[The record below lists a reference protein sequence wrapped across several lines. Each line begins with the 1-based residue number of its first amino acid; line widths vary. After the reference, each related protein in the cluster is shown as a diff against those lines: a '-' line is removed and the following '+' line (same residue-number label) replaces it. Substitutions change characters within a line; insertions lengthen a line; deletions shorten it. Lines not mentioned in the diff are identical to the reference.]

1 MTHFTAETWIA
12 IGTLTT
18 AAVALAAGVAAFW
31 QVREMRRTREHE
43 SRPYPVVFMELNDSN
58 RHVVELVVKN
68 FGRTCAYDVDIEFD
82 PPLVRTAGSGR
93 SEPVGTFDR
102 LPVLVPDQPWRTF
115 WDQTFD
121 YVESGLPDHFTAVV
135 SFRDERRRSR
145 AEYLTLTYNL
155 DWSIFA
161 DTRFFR
167 PDTIADGAKALKKIS
182 ETLEKAQESDSDG
195 LNVWV
200 RDGVARDEED
210 RQRREEWAEEYARQ
224 QQADKGTSA

>member
-68 FGRTCAYDVDIEFD
+68 FGRTCAYDVAIEFD

-102 LPVLVPDQPWRTF
+102 LPVLVPTNPGGRFGT
-115 WDQTFD
+115 
-121 YVESGLPDHFTAVV
+121 
-135 SFRDERRRSR
+135 RRSTTSSL
-145 AEYLTLTYNL
+145 ACQ
-155 DWSIFA
+155 
-161 DTRFFR
+161 
-167 PDTIADGAKALKKIS
+167 TISRLLFHS
-182 ETLEKAQESDSDG
+182 ETRDAEA
-195 LNVWV
+195 V
-200 RDGVARDEED
+200 R
-210 RQRREEWAEEYARQ
+210 
-224 QQADKGTSA
+224 SISH